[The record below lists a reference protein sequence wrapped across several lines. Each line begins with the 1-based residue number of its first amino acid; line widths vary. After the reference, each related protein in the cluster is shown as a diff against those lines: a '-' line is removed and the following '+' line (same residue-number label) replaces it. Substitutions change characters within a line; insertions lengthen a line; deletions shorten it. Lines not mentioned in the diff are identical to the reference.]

1 MDAPLLKTMGNKE
14 ISRFL
19 LEHILSSTAYW
30 ICAGYVLTKL
40 TEYVGLPLAVAGV
53 VTQLPSTLLALQ
65 LLGGIWFGRARH
77 RRRSL
82 LASNLVWRVSLGLI
96 FFTVLLPG
104 RAAAFA
110 MVLLFLLAQVAYQV
124 CFPAQTAWQIE
135 AVEKQADNRFYTL
148 RESGFMAVYS
158 VCLLAVQFWIACGN
172 NEEEW
177 KRSFVWAGILTAG
190 LLASATWF
198 LFRLPSPA
206 EGGSDLSWR
215 QLMEPFRSRTYRNYI
230 CINTAWG
237 LYNVFVSSF
246 AVLYAVRILH
256 VDFFSI
262 MLWST
267 VGNFMRAAGA
277 NLTAWMAKH
286 LGWKATLSFFVWLG
300 IAIAMGWWWAKPEKL
315 FLLFPVLTVLAPVPI
330 GAMVLGMFQ
339 LQAKCAPAPA
349 RSVYFSVNS
358 AVAGTVCFAGTL
370 VCSALIEMLGKGNGW
385 FQLKDIFLVGAIFG
399 GITLVFIHGTSQD
412 RHRTVICTETAE

>member
-1 MDAPLLKTMGNKE
+1 MDAPLLKIMGNKE

-19 LEHILSSTAYW
+19 LEHILSSAAYW

-40 TEYVGLPLAVAGV
+40 TEYVALPLGIAGV

-65 LLGGIWFGRARH
+65 LIGGVWFGRARN
-77 RRRSL
+77 RRRYL
-82 LASNLVWRVSLGLI
+82 LASNLVWRVSLGLL

-104 RAAAFA
+104 RGAAFA
-110 MVLLFLLAQVAYQV
+110 MVVLFLLAQVAYQI
-124 CFPAQTAWQIE
+124 CFPAQTAWQID
-135 AVEKQADNRFYTL
+135 AVEKQTDNRFYTL

-158 VCLLAVQFWIACGN
+158 LCLFAVQFWIACGN

-177 KRSFVWAGILTAG
+177 KRSFVWTGILMAV
-190 LLASATWF
+190 LLAGATWF
-198 LFRLPSPA
+198 LFRLPAPA
-206 EGGSDLSWR
+206 EGRSDLSWR
-215 QLMEPFRSRTYRNYI
+215 QLMEPFRSPTYRKYI

-267 VGNFMRAAGA
+267 MGNFMRAAGA

-286 LGWKATLSFFVWLG
+286 LGWKATLSFFVCLG
-300 IAIAMGWWWAKPEKL
+300 IAIAMGWWWVKPEQL
-315 FLLFPVLTVLAPVPI
+315 FLFFPVLTVLAPVPI

-339 LQAKCAPAPA
+339 LQAKCAPESA

-358 AVAGTVCFAGTL
+358 AVGGTICFAGTL
-370 VCSALIEMLGKGNGW
+370 VCSALIEVLRNGNGW
-385 FQLKDIFLVGAIFG
+385 LQLKDIFLVGAAFG
-399 GITLVFIHGTSQD
+399 VLTLFFMRGKLS
-412 RHRTVICTETAE
+412 E